1 MRFGRDVKMNL
12 TILTKILSILY
23 TKTMKGKLALYLSF
37 FLGIIL
43 VGNVATTHAQEITL
57 TPTPVQNTLVFVKY
71 DLAFPGMLPDNQL
84 YKLKVLRDK
93 IIAASIFNPLK
104 KIDFY
109 VLQADKGILATA
121 MLIDKNKIDLAQTTA
136 LKAENNFTLI
146 STQLYLLAKKPNKD
160 FFKRLETA
168 GLKHQEVLRS
178 IIKRVPKDKQKIFM
192 EVIGF
197 SERNLDTIEE
207 YRTQQ

>member
-1 MRFGRDVKMNL
+1 M
-12 TILTKILSILY
+12 
-23 TKTMKGKLALYLSF
+23 
-37 FLGIIL
+37 
-43 VGNVATTHAQEITL
+43 QEE
-57 TPTPVQNTLVFVKY
+57 NTQVTVNY
-71 DLAFPGMLPDNQL
+71 DLAFPGILPDHPL

-93 IIAASIFNPLK
+93 ITAASIFNSLK

-121 MLIDKNKIDLAQTTA
+121 MLIDKNKIDLAKATA

-146 STQLYLLAKKPNKD
+146 APQLYMLPKKPNKD

-168 GLKHQEVLRS
+168 ALKHQEVLRS
-178 IIKRVPKDKQKIFM
+178 IIKRVPKDKQKVF
-192 EVIGF
+192 EQVIDF
-197 SERNLDTIEE
+197 SKRNLQSIEE

>member
-1 MRFGRDVKMNL
+1 MKSKL
-12 TILTKILSILY
+12 TFVF
-23 TKTMKGKLALYLSF
+23 SF
-37 FLGIIL
+37 LLIVIL
-43 VGNVATTHAQEITL
+43 VSNLITVNAQEITP
-57 TPTPVQNTLVFVKY
+57 TPTQTQAAQTHIEY
-71 DLAFPGMLPDNQL
+71 DLAFPGILPDHPL

-93 IIAASIFNPLK
+93 ITAASILNSLK

-109 VLQADKGILATA
+109 LLQTDKGILATA
-121 MLIDKNKIDLAQTTA
+121 MLIDKNKIDLAKATA

-146 STQLYLLAKKPNKD
+146 APQLYMLPKKPNKD

-178 IIKRVPKDKQKIFM
+178 IIKRVPKDKQKVF
-192 EVIGF
+192 EQVIDF
-197 SERNLDTIEE
+197 SKRNLQTIEE

>member
-1 MRFGRDVKMNL
+1 MRV
-12 TILTKILSILY
+12 
-23 TKTMKGKLALYLSF
+23 KLALYLSF

-43 VGNVATTHAQEITL
+43 FCSVTAAYAQGTIL
-57 TPTPVQNTLVFVKY
+57 TPTPMFVKY
-71 DLAFPGMLPDNQL
+71 DLAFPGMLPDNPL

-104 KIDFY
+104 KIEFY
-109 VLQADKGILATA
+109 VLQADKGILAA
-121 MLIDKNKIDLAQTTA
+121 AILIDKNKIDLAQKTA

-146 STQLYLLAKKPNKD
+146 APQLYMLAEKPNKD

-168 GLKHQEVLRS
+168 SLKHQEVLRS
-178 IIKRVPKDKQKIFM
+178 IIKRVPNDKQTTFM
-192 EVIGF
+192 QVVGF

>member
-1 MRFGRDVKMNL
+1 MNA
-12 TILTKILSILY
+12 IIK
-23 TKTMKGKLALYLSF
+23 KTFLF
-37 FLGIIL
+37 FIL
-43 VGNVATTHAQEITL
+43 VCFFVFSTSAQAKEYAETSTGSQEIVSPL
-57 TPTPVQNTLVFVKY
+57 SPTPTPTTINY
-71 DLAFPGMLPDNQL
+71 DLAFPGMLPDSPL

-109 VLQADKGILATA
+109 ILQTDKGILAAA
-121 MLIDKNKIDLAQTTA
+121 MLIDKNKIDLAQETA

-146 STQLYLLAKKPNKD
+146 STQLYMLPKKPNND

-178 IIKRVPKDKQKIFM
+178 IIARVPQDKQKTF
-192 EVIGF
+192 ENVIEF
-197 SERNLDTIEE
+197 SKRNLQTIEE
-207 YRTQQ
+207 YRTEQ

>member
-1 MRFGRDVKMNL
+1 VKSKL
-12 TILTKILSILY
+12 TF
-23 TKTMKGKLALYLSF
+23 AFSF
-37 FLGIIL
+37 LVIAIL
-43 VGNVATTHAQEITL
+43 VYNLATVNAQEITP
-57 TPTPVQNTLVFVKY
+57 TPTQTQAAQTHTEY
-71 DLAFPGMLPDNQL
+71 GLAFPGMLPDHPL

-93 IIAASIFNPLK
+93 ITAASIFNSLK

-121 MLIDKNKIDLAQTTA
+121 MLIDKNKIDLAQETA

-146 STQLYLLAKKPNKD
+146 APQLYMLPKKPNKD
-160 FFKRLETA
+160 FFKKIKTA

-178 IIKRVPKDKQKIFM
+178 VINRIPKDKQKAF
-192 EVIGF
+192 ENVIDF
-197 SERNLDTIEE
+197 SKRNLKTIEE

>member
-1 MRFGRDVKMNL
+1 MRNKF
-12 TILTKILSILY
+12 ILFF
-23 TKTMKGKLALYLSF
+23 SF
-37 FLGIIL
+37 FVGLIL
-43 VGNVATTHAQEITL
+43 ISSLIKVHAQEETPSP
-57 TPTPVQNTLVFVKY
+57 TPTLFSYVQY
-71 DLAFPGMLPDNQL
+71 DLAFPGMLPDNPL

-93 IIAASIFNPLK
+93 FISASILNPLK

-121 MLIDKNKIDLAQTTA
+121 MLIDKNKIDLAQITA

-146 STQLYLLAKKPNKD
+146 APQLYMLPQKPNKD

-168 GLKHQEVLRS
+168 GLKHQEVLAS
-178 IIKRVPKDKQKIFM
+178 IIKRIPKEKQKVF
-192 EVIGF
+192 EQVIDF
-197 SERNLDTIEE
+197 SKRNLRTIEE